1 MKDWKKAVG
10 LFIIAVVSI
19 VAGVFCLTVGAVPDW
34 LSLLCG
40 VLGGVLTT
48 LGIWWV
54 NPLEKDGEAKKEL
67 KRAPRDLTS
76 GTVSS
81 VIFTPMWW
89 NNHKCY

>member
-1 MKDWKKAVG
+1 MKDWKKAIG
-10 LFIIAVVSI
+10 LFIIALVAI

-54 NPLEKDGEAKKEL
+54 NPLEKIDKGKIE
-67 KRAPRDLTS
+67 
-76 GTVSS
+76 
-81 VIFTPMWW
+81 
-89 NNHKCY
+89 

>member
-10 LFIIAVVSI
+10 LFIVAVISI
-19 VAGVFCLTVGAVPDW
+19 VAGIFCLTAGAVPDW

-54 NPLEKDGEAKKEL
+54 NPLEKDVNARKKLE
-67 KRAPRDLTS
+67 
-76 GTVSS
+76 
-81 VIFTPMWW
+81 
-89 NNHKCY
+89 